1 MFLWGVTLNSLFGM
15 SLWNVF
21 LRGVCLSVW
30 SVEAAAAPN
39 AAATVI
45 PTSGVITPTA
55 KKQIRLEHDRYI
67 LHILQAV
74 QHDTTGRRSLGQAFV
89 QAWSTTAVVS
99 ASRIMA
105 CCLASKQRATRS
117 FRQRNG
123 PLVLVRGAA

>member
-1 MFLWGVTLNSLFGM
+1 MSRQHMEPVVSLNGSASSVKPRSRPLQLGKKAGVQQ
-15 SLWNVF
+15 
-21 LRGVCLSVW
+21 
-30 SVEAAAAPN
+30 
-39 AAATVI
+39 TV
-45 PTSGVITPTA
+45 SDVITPTA
-55 KKQIRLEHDRYI
+55 KKQIHLDHDRYM